1 MKKAARNAEAGPIAG
16 AIWAVLLVGVVAS
29 VAAGITAGARQ
40 LVGVALG
47 ATIAAINLWAVSRIV
62 RAFTIPGEPRLPWA
76 LIATAK
82 FSVLF
87 GAVIALVDLGITDLI
102 SLLIGY
108 GALPI
113 GIVASQLRS
122 APAVRGEG

>member
-1 MKKAARNAEAGPIAG
+1 MSKAARNREAGPIAG

-29 VAAGITAGARQ
+29 VAGGITAGPRV
-40 LVGVALG
+40 LLGVALG
-47 ATIAAINLWAVSRIV
+47 AAIAAANLWAVSRIV
-62 RAFTIPGEPRLPWA
+62 RAFTTPGEPRLPWA
-76 LIATAK
+76 LIASAK

-87 GAVIALVDLGITDLI
+87 GAVIALVSLGVTDLI

-113 GIVASQLRS
+113 GIVASQLRTT
-122 APAVRGEG
+122 PAVRGQG

>member
-1 MKKAARNAEAGPIAG
+1 MKKTARNAEPGPIAA

-29 VAAGITAGARQ
+29 VAAGITVGPRA

-47 ATIAAINLWAVSRIV
+47 ATIAALNLWAVARIV
-62 RAFTIPGEPRLPWA
+62 RAFTTPGEPRLPWV
-76 LIATAK
+76 LVATAK
-82 FSVLF
+82 FSLLF
-87 GAVIALVDLGITDLI
+87 GAVIAVVNTGITDLI

-113 GIVASQLRS
+113 GIVASQFRS
-122 APAVRGEG
+122 TPAVRGEG